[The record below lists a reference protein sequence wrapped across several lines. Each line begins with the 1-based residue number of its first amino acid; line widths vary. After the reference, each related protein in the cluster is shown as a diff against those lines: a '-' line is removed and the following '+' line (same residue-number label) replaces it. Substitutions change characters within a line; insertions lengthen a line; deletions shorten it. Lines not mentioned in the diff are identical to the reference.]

1 MQIKSLRIKAYR
13 SWVVDDSTPN
23 EALERL
29 KKLDHYHCL
38 REQGLAE
45 ALALDI
51 IEWPRST
58 YYRWQK
64 RFDEHGLKGLVARS
78 RRPHRSRTCEWTR
91 QQEQQVLHLRR
102 HFPAWGKL
110 TIWRILTRDSD
121 FDLSVSSVG
130 RILSKAVH
138 LGRIRPCAFF
148 YGRTKTKRHRSF
160 SSQHASRWKYKMKAT
175 QPGELVQIDH
185 MTVSMATEQVI
196 KEFKAICPVTKQL
209 VTRAYRKATAHN
221 ARDFLHHLI
230 KDLPFPVK
238 SIQVDGGSEFMAE
251 FETECERLKIP
262 LYVLPPKRPQY
273 NGCVERANGTSRGEF
288 YPFYDGALT
297 IEAINKALKRYQR
310 LYNDYRPHQSLDLLT
325 PNEYVQYLAA
335 A

>member
-23 EALERL
+23 EALQRL

-38 REQGLAE
+38 REQGVSQ

-51 IEWPRST
+51 IEWARAT
-58 YYRWQK
+58 YHRWQK
-64 RFDEHGLKGLVARS
+64 RFNERGLKGLVAHS
-78 RRPHRSRTCEWTR
+78 RRPHTSRHREWTR
-91 QQEQQVLHLRR
+91 HQEQQVLHLRR
-102 HFPAWGKL
+102 RYPSWGKL
-110 TIWRILTRDSD
+110 TIWRVLTRDRE
-121 FDLSVSSVG
+121 FALSVSTVG
-130 RILSKAVH
+130 RILANAIR
-138 LGRIRPCAFF
+138 LGRIQPCAFY
-148 YGRTKTKRHRSF
+148 YGRVKTKRRRSF
-160 SSQHASRWKYKMKAT
+160 TSSHAKRWRYRMKAT
-175 QPGELVQIDH
+175 QPGEMIQIDH
-185 MTVSMATEQVI
+185 MTVALAPQSMV
-196 KEFKAICPVTKQL
+196 KEFKAICPVSKQL
-209 VTRAYRKATAHN
+209 VARVYRQATAHN
-221 ARDFLHHLI
+221 GRAFLRALI
-230 KDLPFPVK
+230 EDLPFPIK

-251 FETECERLKIP
+251 FEAECERLNIP

-297 IEAINKALKRYQR
+297 IAAINKALKKYQR

-325 PNEYVQYLAA
+325 PNEYVQQLAA